1 MAVTTTNG
9 VRLYYEEGGEGPPLL
24 IISGTGA
31 DLRNRPSPLEWPL
44 ASSFRLVAYD
54 QRGLGQSDQPEQPY
68 TMAEYADD
76 AVAIL
81 DAVGLDRAHVLG
93 VSFGGMVAQELAIRH
108 PARVDRLVLACTSSG
123 GAGRPSYPLHDL
135 AGLPDEERTALMM
148 ELSDSRWSKG
158 WVAANSER
166 AAKIRESFRRP
177 PPSPGALRQLEA
189 RRHHDTWD
197 RLPEIAA
204 PTLVCAG
211 RYDGIAPVANSEA
224 LVSRI
229 PGSGLRVFEGGH
241 LFLAQDPQA
250 FAAITDFL
258 VST

>member
-1 MAVTTTNG
+1 MAFTTSNG

-24 IISGTGA
+24 VISGTGA

-68 TMAEYADD
+68 TMAAYADD
-76 AVAIL
+76 ATAIL
-81 DAVGLDRAHVLG
+81 DAVGLERAHVLG

-108 PARVDRLVLACTSSG
+108 PGRVDRLVLACTSSG
-123 GAGRPSYPLHDL
+123 GAGAASYPLHDL
-135 AGLPDEERTALMM
+135 AGLAEEERADKTMA
-148 ELSDSRWSKG
+148 LSDTRWSTG
-158 WVAANSER
+158 WVAANAGR
-166 AAKIRESFRRP
+166 AAKIRDSFRRP

-197 RLPEIAA
+197 RLPAICA

-224 LVSRI
+224 IVNRI
-229 PGSGLRVFEGGH
+229 PGSQLRVFEGGH
-241 LFLAQDPQA
+241 LFLAQDAQA
-250 FAAITDFL
+250 FGAITEFL
-258 VST
+258 VAQ

>member
-1 MAVTTTNG
+1 MAITTSHG

-24 IISGTGA
+24 VISGTGA

-54 QRGLGQSDQPEQPY
+54 QRGLGQSDQPAQPY

-76 AVAIL
+76 ATAIL
-81 DAVGLDRAHVLG
+81 DAVGLDQAHVLG

-108 PARVDRLVLACTSSG
+108 PDRVNRLVLACTSSG
-123 GAGRPSYPLHDL
+123 GEGTPSYPLHDL
-135 AGLPDEERTALMM
+135 AGLPEGERAERTM
-148 ELSDSRWSKG
+148 ELSDIRWSKS
-158 WVAANSER
+158 WVAANAAR
-166 AAKIRESFRRP
+166 AATIRDSFRRP
-177 PPSPGALRQLEA
+177 PPSPGGLRQLEA
-189 RRHHDTWD
+189 RRHHDTWN
-197 RLPEIAA
+197 RLGEICA

-224 LVSRI
+224 IVSRI
-229 PGSGLRVFEGGH
+229 PGSQLRVFEGGH

-258 VST
+258 VAQ